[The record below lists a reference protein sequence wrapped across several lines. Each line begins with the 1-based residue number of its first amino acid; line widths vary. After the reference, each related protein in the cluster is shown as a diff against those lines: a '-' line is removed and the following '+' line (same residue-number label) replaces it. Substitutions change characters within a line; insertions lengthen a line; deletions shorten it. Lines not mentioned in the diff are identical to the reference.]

1 MHSAKVTFVLQKD
14 LRLNTVGDCPGSVP
28 SVCRYRRLCRS
39 KAPGHLLGTK
49 TKEQSTSPA
58 RQRPVTETADSSAGV
73 SPLALGDTH
82 FYLPATPR
90 RNPTG
95 RSCADGVWS
104 HCPSIA
110 WRKLKQDP
118 ARTPSSTAP
127 PLHGPRR
134 RGLAH
139 RLMIRRQHLPT
150 READH
155 GGRGGKPN
163 KSLGQAQL
171 GRQSS

>member
-104 HCPSIA
+104 QHRVA
-110 WRKLKQDP
+110 EAQ
-118 ARTPSSTAP
+118 ARSGTHSLFHGSTAP
-127 PLHGPRR
+127 RATASR
-134 RGLAH
+134 SRASADDTAAA
-139 RLMIRRQHLPT
+139 PT
-150 READH
+150 YP
-155 GGRGGKPN
+155 GG
-163 KSLGQAQL
+163 
-171 GRQSS
+171 